1 MAHASHKPI
10 SYLMTYR
17 RMQTTYSQKDV
28 AFLLGYTHGAQVL
41 RWKKGERMPTLKHA
55 LMLAYIIKTPIEDL
69 FRGHVAVA
77 KAAVDLREVELTRL
91 KAQKPPKARLALHG

>member
-41 RWKKGERMPTLKHA
+41 RWEKGERMPTLEHA
-55 LMLAYIIKTPIEDL
+55 LMLSYIIKTPVEEL
-69 FRGHVAVA
+69 FRGHFAAA
-77 KAAVDLREVELTRL
+77 KAIVDLREAQLMRL
-91 KAQKPPKARLALHG
+91 KAQKPPKARRALHG